1 MSDIINTNKLA
12 ELGLDKLLDAFNTI
26 ILDRGEY
33 PDKKAIYNNIP
44 TDNIIKALNQYFS
57 GHNCTQVKLTDN
69 DDNEFFGIV
78 ISTDRDYDYLFN
90 YDQDLIYTVSNYSV
104 EIDSKLLNNLYPGE
118 VVALLLR
125 EINAMLSPKTLSRA
139 HDCFDAICAYKGI
152 VVHNS
157 DIARSSALFDYA
169 VKDLIRNEF
178 SIFCKNLETEI
189 VVPDDILV
197 SIGLDRQYTDAL
209 EKIINIDN
217 PLQNQI
223 NSSSL
228 LMNWYLSL
236 YNDIDSNNRY
246 VIGLLRKCM
255 KLTGSVYIKRLIFK
269 AISQLEEIDQ
279 SSMNKY
285 RSMLEAA
292 TDKKKNSLFSKI
304 KYNGLKSLEDDLY
317 EYTIRVK
324 NVDTEE
330 DAIHLMRLISSR
342 MEILDDYLHNEEDLS
357 DHDRERWEKLF
368 DKYEKLRDE
377 LSKKTIY
384 KNKQY
389 GLFVDYNALNQ
400 MYGNKTSNDY

>member
-12 ELGLDKLLDAFNTI
+12 EFGLDKLLDAFNTI

-33 PDKKAIYNNIP
+33 PDKKARYNNIP
-44 TDNIIKALNQYFS
+44 TDSIVRALDQYFS
-57 GHNCTQVKLTDN
+57 GHKCTQVKLTDN

-78 ISTDRDYDYLFN
+78 ISTNRTYEYLFR
-90 YDQDLIYTVSNYSV
+90 YDPDVTYDVSNYSV
-104 EIDSKLLNNLYPGE
+104 EIDSKLLDNLYPSE

-125 EINAMLSPKTLSRA
+125 EVNTMISPKISSRA
-139 HDCFDAICAYKGI
+139 HDCLDAICAYKGI
-152 VVHNS
+152 VVHSS
-157 DIARSSALFDYA
+157 DISRSSALFEYA

-178 SIFCKNLETEI
+178 SIFCKNLETEVI
-189 VVPDDILV
+189 VPDDILV
-197 SIGLDRQYTDAL
+197 SMGLDEAYKNAL

-217 PLQNQI
+217 PLQSQI

-236 YNDIDSNNRY
+236 YNDIDANNRY

-255 KLTGSVYIKRLIFK
+255 KLTGSVYIKRLIFD

-279 SSMNKY
+279 SSMNRY
-285 RSMLEAA
+285 RAMLEAA
-292 TDKKKNSLFSKI
+292 NEKKKNSLFSKI

-324 NVDTEE
+324 NIDTEE
-330 DAIHLMRLISSR
+330 DAIRLMRLISSR

-368 DKYEKLRDE
+368 DKYEKLREE

-400 MYGNKTSNDY
+400 MYGNRTSNDY

>member
-12 ELGLDKLLDAFNTI
+12 ELGLDKLLDAFNII

-33 PDKKAIYNNIP
+33 PDKKAKYSNIP
-44 TDNIIKALNQYFS
+44 TDNIIRALDQYFS
-57 GHNCTQVKLTDN
+57 GHKCTQVKLTDN

-78 ISTDRDYDYLFN
+78 ISTDRTYEYLFR
-90 YDQDLIYTVSNYSV
+90 YDPDVIYDVSDYSV
-104 EIDSKLLNNLYPGE
+104 EIDSKLLDNLYPSE

-125 EINAMLSPKTLSRA
+125 EINTMLSPKTFSRA

-152 VVHNS
+152 VVHDS
-157 DIARSSALFDYA
+157 DIARSSALFEYA
-169 VKDLIRNEF
+169 VKDLVRNEF

-189 VVPDDILV
+189 IAPDDILV
-197 SIGLDRQYTDAL
+197 SIGLDRQYATAI

-217 PLQNQI
+217 PLQSQI

-236 YNDIDSNNRY
+236 YNDIDANNRY

-255 KLTGSVYIKRLIFK
+255 KLTGSVYIKRLIFN

-317 EYTIRVK
+317 EYTIRIK
-324 NVDTEE
+324 NLDTEE
-330 DAIHLMRLISSR
+330 DAIRLMRLISSR
-342 MEILDDYLHNEEDLS
+342 MEILDDYLHNEENLS

-368 DKYEKLRDE
+368 DKYEKLREE

-400 MYGNKTSNDY
+400 MYGNRTSNDY